1 MNAQNSFMAKMG
13 GITVVMDR
21 LRGHVDDHL
30 GVPPEDITWTDAAVA
45 AEVYNKLKDVL
56 DLLEGEENE

>member
-21 LRGHVDDHL
+21 LRRHVDDHL

-45 AEVYNKLKDVL
+45 AEVYNKLKEVL
-56 DLLEGEENE
+56 EFLEGDQK